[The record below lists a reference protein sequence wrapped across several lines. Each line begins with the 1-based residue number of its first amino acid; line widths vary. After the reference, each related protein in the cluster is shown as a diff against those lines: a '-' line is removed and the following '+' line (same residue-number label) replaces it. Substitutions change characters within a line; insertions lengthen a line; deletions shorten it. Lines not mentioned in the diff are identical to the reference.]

1 MTTILVQ
8 LTAGTPQVLLAV
20 VIVVAVTFLTALAI
34 ALRGTA
40 PEERAAVLRAFA
52 QILPVRRR

>member
-1 MTTILVQ
+1 MFTLLIQVA
-8 LTAGTPQVLLAV
+8 AGTPRVLLAV
-20 VIVVAVTFLTALAI
+20 VVVIAVTFLTALVI

-40 PEERAAVLRAFA
+40 PEERATVLRAFA